1 MSDTQQATRN
11 REAAYVRT
19 SLKQVRRAQREALED
34 EVPLRLS
41 PMAGQSGKYRALD
54 DQLRTLAI
62 GELVFR
68 PDEEFAGIA
77 VFRPT
82 EQVRHI

>member
-11 REAAYVRT
+11 REAAYIRT

-34 EVPLRLS
+34 AVPLRLL
-41 PMAGQSGKYRALD
+41 PMTGRAGKYRALN

-68 PDEEFAGIA
+68 PDEDFAGVV
-77 VFRPT
+77 VFAPT
-82 EQVRHI
+82 EEVRHI